1 MTSIKKAVLHG
12 AGDLRIEEELYD
24 TSSLKSREIFVR
36 TLATAFSTG
45 TDLGNYDGRSEEVP
59 GAPGYPRSVGY
70 SNAGIVEAVGSAV
83 KSFRPG
89 ERVFS
94 TKPHRSAYIA
104 EEHDLLVRIPD
115 KVDAEEATL
124 AYLTHLG
131 LSALR
136 QVNYQPGEDIAVVG
150 LGVIGLCTIAV
161 ARTIGARVTG
171 VANDPKR
178 AEIARELGA
187 QTTYVSG
194 SFNASAV
201 FEGRGADVVVLT
213 ANTWDAYYDSME
225 MARRGGRVSILGFP
239 GRAQPTPQF
248 NPLEM
253 RWLYGKQLTIVG
265 AGHIP
270 RVDCPPSEIRFNLH
284 RNLEFVLDRMA
295 DRALCLTPVISHRF
309 PYTRMRE
316 AYELA
321 RSHSK
326 ELTAAV
332 FDWSREP
339 VT

>member
-1 MTSIKKAVLHG
+1 MKTVKKAVLHG
-12 AGDLRIEEELYD
+12 AGDLRIEEELCD
-24 TSSLKSREIFVR
+24 TSSLQSRQIFVR
-36 TLATAFSTG
+36 TLATALSSG
-45 TDLGNYDGRSEEVP
+45 TDLANYDGRSEEVP
-59 GAPGYPRSVGY
+59 GAQGYPRSVGY
-70 SNAGIVEAVGSAV
+70 SNAGLVESVGSAV
-83 KSFRPG
+83 QSFRPG

-94 TKPHRSAYIA
+94 TKPHQSAYVTV
-104 EEHDLLVRIPD
+104 EGDLLVRIPD
-115 KVDAEEATL
+115 NVDTEEAAL

-136 QVNYQPGEDIAVVG
+136 RVNYQPGEDVAVVG

-178 AEIARELGA
+178 AEIARQLGA
-187 QTTYVSG
+187 QAAYVRG

-213 ANTWDAYYDSME
+213 ANTWDAYHDSME
-225 MARRGGRVSILGFP
+225 MARRGGRVSVLGFP
-239 GRAQPTPQF
+239 GRAQPAPQF
-248 NPLEM
+248 NPLDM
-253 RWLYGKQLTIVG
+253 RWLYGKQLAIAG
-265 AGHIP
+265 AGDSP
-270 RVDCPPSEIRFNLH
+270 RGDYPSSEIRFNLH
-284 RNLEFVLDRMA
+284 RNLEFVLDCMA
-295 DRALCLTPVISHRF
+295 DRSLCLAPVISHRL

-339 VT
+339 VA